1 MSIDTEITGS
11 PGGIEGAATWLRNSL
26 EPRLTAAADAANA
39 ARRDA
44 ETGWSS
50 VAGEEFVGTVHR
62 DEEDGDVS
70 YSIQIVVLAE
80 DLAQMN

>member
-1 MSIDTEITGS
+1 MRI
-11 PGGIEGAATWLRNSL
+11 
-26 EPRLTAAADAANA
+26 
-39 ARRDA
+39 
-44 ETGWSS
+44 
-50 VAGEEFVGTVHR
+50 GEEFVGTVHR